1 MRRIMTFCLAASLA
15 VLGTSGCN
23 NFLSS
28 DNVKADPNNPV
39 AATAD
44 QLYIGVQAGQ
54 FAQQEGIIALI
65 GCMWIQQCTGTS
77 NFLSTLEKY
86 NIASEDTPS
95 AAFSSI
101 YEGGGLVDIKKIEA
115 LETAAG
121 NQQFLGIVQVWE
133 ALTMAVAADIYGDVP
148 YREAIVQ
155 TTPKLDPQ
163 AQVYSDLQAL
173 LDQAITNLG
182 GTGPGPV
189 ASHDLVYG
197 GNTSKWI
204 EAAHTLKARLY
215 MHTAE
220 TATGFDNTALNNAVT
235 NALLGISSPANDFK
249 SKHTSQPGEDNLWYQ
264 FYARSG
270 FGRYVVTGRA
280 LADVMVARNDPRLPQ
295 YFGVSAVRWQPSK
308 AYALNTIV
316 LDANLNAQQA
326 QNAGTS
332 GSSEP
337 VWASVS
343 GATTTDGTI
352 TWKNI
357 GPPYGG
363 QDPVGARSTAGVSAL
378 TGTRNVGTFSQ
389 PIVTYIENEL
399 ILAEA
404 YYRLGQT
411 AFAQTRFN
419 NARASVP
426 ATPATPTTPGFPAL
440 GPKVITSINDI
451 MEEKYIAM
459 YQNIEV
465 WNDYKRSCYPAIT
478 AYPTATFSNKVPG
491 RLYYGTTEQNAN
503 PNVPDRNVQNVNGGN
518 PVTNPGFT
526 GGFRNP
532 NDPNAC

>member
-270 FGRYVVTGRA
+270 FGRYVVAGRA
-280 LADVMVARNDPRLPQ
+280 LADLMVSRNDPRLPE
-295 YFGVSAVRWQPSK
+295 YFG
-308 AYALNTIV
+308 
-316 LDANLNAQQA
+316 
-326 QNAGTS
+326 
-332 GSSEP
+332 
-337 VWASVS
+337 ASTP
-343 GATTTDGTI
+343 G
-352 TWKNI
+352 
-357 GPPYGG
+357 PYGG
-363 QDPVGARSTAGVSAL
+363 QDPAGGRSAGGVSAL
-378 TGTRNVGTFSQ
+378 TGTRNVPAFSQ
-389 PIVTYIENEL
+389 PIMTYIENEL

-404 YYRLGQT
+404 YFRLDGNAT
-411 AFAQTRFN
+411 RAQVPFN
-419 NARASVP
+419 AARASVP
-426 ATPATPTTPGFPAL
+426 GLT
-440 GPKVITSINDI
+440 PKVITSINDI

-532 NDPNAC
+532 NDPNPC

>member
-15 VLGTSGCN
+15 VLVTSGCN

-86 NIASEDTPS
+86 NIASEDVPS
-95 AAFSSI
+95 AAFSAI

-115 LETAAG
+115 LETTAG
-121 NQQFLGIVQVWE
+121 NQQFLGVVQVWE

-197 GNTSKWI
+197 GSMSKWI
-204 EAAHTLKARLY
+204 DAAHTLKARLY

-220 TATGFDNTALNNAVT
+220 IAAGFDATALNNAVT
-235 NALLGISSPANDFK
+235 HALLGIKAGNDFK

-270 FGRYVVTGRA
+270 FGRYVVAGRA
-280 LADVMVARNDPRLPQ
+280 LADLMVSRNDPRLPE
-295 YFGVSAVRWQPSK
+295 YFG
-308 AYALNTIV
+308 
-316 LDANLNAQQA
+316 
-326 QNAGTS
+326 
-332 GSSEP
+332 
-337 VWASVS
+337 ASTP
-343 GATTTDGTI
+343 G
-352 TWKNI
+352 
-357 GPPYGG
+357 PYGG
-363 QDPVGARSTAGVSAL
+363 QDPAGGRSAGGVSAL
-378 TGTRNVGTFSQ
+378 TGTRNVPAFSQ
-389 PIVTYIENEL
+389 PIMTYIENQL

-404 YYRLGQT
+404 YFRLDGNAT
-411 AFAQTRFN
+411 RAQVPFSA
-419 NARASVP
+419 ARASVP
-426 ATPATPTTPGFPAL
+426 GLA
-440 GPKVITSINDI
+440 PKVITSVNDI

-478 AYPTATFSNKVPG
+478 PYPTATFANKVPG

-518 PVTNPGFT
+518 PVSNPAFT

>member
-270 FGRYVVTGRA
+270 FGRYVVAGRA
-280 LADVMVARNDPRLPQ
+280 LADLMVSRNDPRLPE
-295 YFGVSAVRWQPSK
+295 YFG
-308 AYALNTIV
+308 
-316 LDANLNAQQA
+316 
-326 QNAGTS
+326 
-332 GSSEP
+332 
-337 VWASVS
+337 ASTP
-343 GATTTDGTI
+343 G
-352 TWKNI
+352 
-357 GPPYGG
+357 PYGG
-363 QDPVGARSTAGVSAL
+363 QDPAGGRSAGGVSAL
-378 TGTRNVGTFSQ
+378 TGTRNVPAFSQ
-389 PIVTYIENEL
+389 PIMTYIENEL

-404 YYRLGQT
+404 YFRLDGNAT
-411 AFAQTRFN
+411 RAQVPFN
-419 NARASVP
+419 AARASVP
-426 ATPATPTTPGFPAL
+426 GLT
-440 GPKVITSINDI
+440 PKVITSINDI

-478 AYPTATFSNKVPG
+478 AYPTATFANKVPG

>member
-121 NQQFLGIVQVWE
+121 NQQFLGVVQVWE

-163 AQVYSDLQAL
+163 AQVYGDLQAL

-204 EAAHTLKARLY
+204 DAAHTLKARLY

-235 NALLGISSPANDFK
+235 NGLLGISSSANDFK

-270 FGRYVVTGRA
+270 FGRYVVAGRA
-280 LADVMVARNDPRLPQ
+280 LADLMVSRNDPRLPE
-295 YFGVSAVRWQPSK
+295 YFG
-308 AYALNTIV
+308 
-316 LDANLNAQQA
+316 
-326 QNAGTS
+326 
-332 GSSEP
+332 
-337 VWASVS
+337 ASTP
-343 GATTTDGTI
+343 G
-352 TWKNI
+352 
-357 GPPYGG
+357 PYGG
-363 QDPVGARSTAGVSAL
+363 QDPAGGRSAGGVSAL
-378 TGTRNVGTFSQ
+378 TGTRNVPAFSQ
-389 PIVTYIENEL
+389 PIMTYIENQL

-404 YYRLGQT
+404 YFRLDGNAT
-411 AFAQTRFN
+411 RAQVPFN
-419 NARASVP
+419 AARAAVP
-426 ATPATPTTPGFPAL
+426 GLT
-440 GPKVITSINDI
+440 PKVITSINDI

-478 AYPTATFSNKVPG
+478 AYPTATFANKVPG

-518 PVTNPGFT
+518 PVSNPGFT